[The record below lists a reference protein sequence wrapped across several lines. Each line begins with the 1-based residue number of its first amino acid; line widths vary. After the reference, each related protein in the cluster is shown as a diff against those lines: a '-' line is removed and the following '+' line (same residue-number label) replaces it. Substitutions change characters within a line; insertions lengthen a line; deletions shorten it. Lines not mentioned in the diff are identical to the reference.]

1 KDKKKIV
8 KKTRKVK
15 KTEVVADEAVTS
27 EAPIEGEA
35 TARPDETLAEQP
47 ETTEIVPEEELDELK
62 QEFVEVEEMVFDKDK
77 KKIVKKTLKVKK
89 PEAVSSEAPIEGET
103 TARPDETLAEQPET
117 TEIAPEEEL
126 DESKQE
132 FVEVEEMVF
141 DKDKKKIV
149 KKTRK
154 VKKPQ
159 VVADEAPIEGEAPAR
174 PHEN

>member
-1 KDKKKIV
+1 
-8 KKTRKVK
+8 
-15 KTEVVADEAVTS
+15 
-27 EAPIEGEA
+27 
-35 TARPDETLAEQP
+35 
-47 ETTEIVPEEELDELK
+47 
-62 QEFVEVEEMVFDKDK
+62 MVFDKHK
-77 KKIVKKTLKVKK
+77 KKIRKKTRKVKK
-89 PEAVSSEAPIEGET
+89 PEAVSSEAPIEGEA

-154 VKKPQ
+154 VKKPE
-159 VVADEAPIEGEAPAR
+159 VVADEAVTSEAPIEGEATAR
-174 PHEN
+174 PDETLAIGRETSRVGPEEEVDEATQEIDEDEETGLDK

>member
-1 KDKKKIV
+1 

-15 KTEVVADEAVTS
+15 KPQVVAD

-77 KKIVKKTLKVKK
+77 KKIVKKTRKVKK

-117 TEIAPEEEL
+117 TEIAEEERVG
-126 DESKQE
+126 EAKK
-132 FVEVEEMVF
+132 EMVEGAEMVY

-149 KKTRK
+149 KKT
-154 VKKPQ
+154 
-159 VVADEAPIEGEAPAR
+159 
-174 PHEN
+174 